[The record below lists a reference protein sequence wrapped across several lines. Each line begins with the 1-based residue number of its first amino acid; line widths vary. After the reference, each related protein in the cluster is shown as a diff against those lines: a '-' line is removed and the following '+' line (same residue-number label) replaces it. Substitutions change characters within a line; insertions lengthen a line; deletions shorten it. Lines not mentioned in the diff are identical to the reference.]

1 MSKLK
6 FRIDFVST
14 RWPSRKSWSKEME
27 FNDQKHFDNYISYM
41 QKDETKFKIIGFEK
55 ILSEENEFSESDMK
69 EIYNYIFLMFKKKSI
84 DSSLQIESFES
95 ILKKIKDKKNGL

>member
-1 MSKLK
+1 MPIEYE
-6 FRIDFVST
+6 IDFVST
-14 RWPSRKSWSKEME
+14 NSFSRKTWKKRIE
-27 FNDQKHFDNYISYM
+27 FNDERHFENYINKM
-41 QKDETKFKIIGFEK
+41 AKDQSKIKIIGFEK
-55 ILSEENEFSESDMK
+55 IASEEKEFSEADMK

>member
-1 MSKLK
+1 MPIEYE
-6 FRIDFVST
+6 IDFVST
-14 RWPSRKSWSKEME
+14 SSFSRKTWKKKME
-27 FNDQKHFDNYISYM
+27 FNDERHFENYINKMS
-41 QKDETKFKIIGFEK
+41 KDESKIKIIGFEK
-55 ILSEENEFSESDMK
+55 IASEEKEFSEADMK

>member
-1 MSKLK
+1 MPIEYE
-6 FRIDFVST
+6 IDFVST
-14 RWPSRKSWSKEME
+14 NSFSRKTWKKRIE
-27 FNDQKHFDNYISYM
+27 FNDERHFENYINKM
-41 QKDETKFKIIGFEK
+41 AKDQSKIKIIGFEK
-55 ILSEENEFSESDMK
+55 IASEEKEFSESDMK